1 MDWVNPTLLTRETQ
15 GDCPIPQI
23 ASEPTE
29 ESEQD
34 MSSLVAGFIAQMRK
48 QAASAQGET
57 TPDSEVVGGKRP
69 KRLGLNEEV
78 QKSPTFIILD
88 SPEEPLMP
96 FQL

>member
-1 MDWVNPTLLTRETQ
+1 MTVLSPRLLVSRLRRVSKTCLVLLPDLSRR
-15 GDCPIPQI
+15 C
-23 ASEPTE
+23 ASK
-29 ESEQD
+29 
-34 MSSLVAGFIAQMRK
+34 LRVLK
-48 QAASAQGET
+48 GET